1 MLLISVMDKSNC
13 VESEVMLD
21 QNAIMFTEN
30 HLVYFTDDVK
40 PFLNSIN
47 NEWVKV
53 NNNLVND
60 VFKNTSFDFYIK
72 RKDS

>member
-1 MLLISVMDKSNC
+1 MLLISILDKSNSF
-13 VESEVMLD
+13 ENEVMLD